1 MGREAVSKTGV
12 HMYTGRMIEQLV
24 ESVQRAEQNAQSS
37 RIEMALKKAVRNA
50 AGYSTYIYEA
60 VQRITGAVA

>member
-1 MGREAVSKTGV
+1 
-12 HMYTGRMIEQLV
+12 MYTGRMIEELV
-24 ESVQRAEQNAQSS
+24 ECVERAEQQAQSS
-37 RIEMALKKAVRNA
+37 KIEMALKKAVRNA